1 MWQPYCHS
9 NNYNTRNM
17 KLLKESFR
25 LNGLQYTLLKR
36 NEVVALYG
44 IGGIYTSNPT
54 HYEVSKIYIRDDE
67 YGKREHIPGNEQ
79 FGRDLSRCFNDYES
93 ALKYFDELTKLYQG
107 VLKVV
112 TGVTE
117 DIKMAA

>member
-1 MWQPYCHS
+1 
-9 NNYNTRNM
+9 M
-17 KLLKESFR
+17 KLLKESFK

-36 NEVVALYG
+36 NETVAFCG
-44 IGGIYTSNPT
+44 IGGTYTSKPT
-54 HYEVSKIYIRDDE
+54 HYEVFKIYIRNDQ
-67 YGKREHIPGNEQ
+67 YGIRESYPTNEQ

-107 VLKVV
+107 VSKVV

-117 DIKMAA
+117 DIEMAA